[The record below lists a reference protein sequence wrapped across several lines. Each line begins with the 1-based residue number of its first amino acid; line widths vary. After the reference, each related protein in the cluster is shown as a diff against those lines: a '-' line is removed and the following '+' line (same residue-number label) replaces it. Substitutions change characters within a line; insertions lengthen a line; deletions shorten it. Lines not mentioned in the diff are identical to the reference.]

1 MPSRQNCEKKKRSGN
16 RSAVP
21 RTLQIFPAASL
32 TASLKEFFLSFISV
46 SWLKSIISS
55 SANQFTLLSRS
66 PAASRN
72 GNVSEGSGESRLL
85 RSGTATNTEHK
96 LCPSAFVLAIHLLYC
111 VSSRLYNSDTTNSP
125 QWLHTLTHT
134 FFPLTVMAVA
144 ASVYYSG
151 WSCLAGIQFNI
162 QIHNQIRRR
171 GGKEMLRARWSSAV
185 SVPPFLS
192 RHPSSPLSSRLS
204 LGIQCKFSTPTLWS
218 VPLDGLLSPH
228 SSSESP
234 RLSAGVPCCAPIPF
248 LAGDCTGNID

>member
-1 MPSRQNCEKKKRSGN
+1 MKKKKRSGN

-21 RTLQIFPAASL
+21 RTLPIFPAASL

-134 FFPLTVMAVA
+134 FFPSLSWPWQPAFITLVGRAWREYSLTSKGANPQ
-144 ASVYYSG
+144 S
-151 WSCLAGIQFNI
+151 N
-162 QIHNQIRRR
+162 
-171 GGKEMLRARWSSAV
+171 
-185 SVPPFLS
+185 
-192 RHPSSPLSSRLS
+192 
-204 LGIQCKFSTPTLWS
+204 
-218 VPLDGLLSPH
+218 
-228 SSSESP
+228 
-234 RLSAGVPCCAPIPF
+234 
-248 LAGDCTGNID
+248 